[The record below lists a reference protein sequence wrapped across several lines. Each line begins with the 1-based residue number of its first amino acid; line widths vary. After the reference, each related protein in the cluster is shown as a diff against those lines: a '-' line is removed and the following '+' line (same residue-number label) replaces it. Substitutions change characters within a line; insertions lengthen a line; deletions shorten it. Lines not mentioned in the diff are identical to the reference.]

1 MIDSTGN
8 AIEQKFIE
16 GEQKIDIGEVVETG
30 VWSAGT
36 TLVFGGLDKAVDKV
50 KSGIGWD
57 KAVKQLRDETG
68 ISARLEKR
76 HISTE
81 KIKLREKRSLS
92 DIIHGRNQPHKKE
105 YTKIL
110 NDLNVR
116 VGVLKSKTK
125 WDRISG
131 NVCRSARKR
140 ATEHLGRK
148 EALKYMI
155 INYSGQKLV
164 GGVKDKIKKS
174 IRNNLYLSNL
184 KDAVDI
190 DGHVNQFICAFT

>member
-1 MIDSTGN
+1 M
-8 AIEQKFIE
+8 
-16 GEQKIDIGEVVETG
+16 VETG

-36 TLVFGGLDKAVDKV
+36 TLAFGGLDKAVDKV

-92 DIIHGRNQPHKKE
+92 DILHGRNRTHKKE

-116 VGVLKSKTK
+116 VDVLKSKT
-125 WDRISG
+125 DLDDIRG
-131 NVCRSARKR
+131 NVCRNARRR
-140 ATEHLGRK
+140 A
-148 EALKYMI
+148 
-155 INYSGQKLV
+155 
-164 GGVKDKIKKS
+164 
-174 IRNNLYLSNL
+174 
-184 KDAVDI
+184 
-190 DGHVNQFICAFT
+190 

>member
-1 MIDSTGN
+1 M
-8 AIEQKFIE
+8 
-16 GEQKIDIGEVVETG
+16 
-30 VWSAGT
+30 
-36 TLVFGGLDKAVDKV
+36 
-50 KSGIGWD
+50 
-57 KAVKQLRDETG
+57 RDETG

-81 KIKLREKRSLS
+81 KIKLREKRLLS
-92 DIIHGRNQPHKKE
+92 DILHGRNRTHKKE

-116 VGVLKSKTK
+116 VDVLKSKT
-125 WDRISG
+125 DLDDIRG
-131 NVCRSARKR
+131 NVCRNARKR

-148 EALKYMI
+148 KALKYMI

-164 GGVKDKIKKS
+164 GGMKDKIKNS

-190 DGHVNQFICAFT
+190 DGHVN